1 MLINIE
7 TFFLDALLN
16 AEAVSLLDDGEDD
29 EADNECEYSYDEST
43 ECLNTYACL
52 YAIELRIAEDTREDG
67 TEKATDTVYRN
78 CTNRIINVTNLIDK
92 AYTPAHYH
100 TDDEADESC
109 CPDVNTIATSS
120 DADQSGK
127 DTVAYHRK

>member
-29 EADNECEYSYDEST
+29 EADNECEYCYDEST
-43 ECLNTYACL
+43 ECLNTYTCL
-52 YAIELRIAEDTREDG
+52 YAIELRIAEHTSEDG
-67 TEKATDTVYRN
+67 TEKATYTMYRN
-78 CTNRIINVTNLIDK
+78 CTNRIIDVTNLIDK
-92 AYTPAHYH
+92 AYAPAHDH

-109 CPDVNTIATSS
+109 CPDVNTVSTSS

-127 DTVAYHRK
+127 DTVAHH

>member
-43 ECLNTYACL
+43 KCLNTYTCL
-52 YAIELRIAEDTREDG
+52 YAIELRIAEHTSEDG
-67 TEKATDTVYRN
+67 TEKATYTMYRN
-78 CTNRIINVTNLIDK
+78 CTHRIIDVTNLIDK

-109 CPDVNTIATSS
+109 CPDIYTIATCS

-127 DTVAYHRK
+127 DAVAHHGK